1 MNNFC
6 ADIHNNL
13 SISLTNQG
21 VRIGPCCWFRNTDAM
36 ANDDPWNHPRL
47 IDIRQANKNN
57 LLDNI
62 GCNQCIYMEQNG
74 GSSRR
79 TGINQYYDSYETD
92 LSGPRG
98 LEISIDYTCNI
109 ACIYCGPDLSTQ
121 WRNELGVDKKK
132 FPIRMAEHDIVAL
145 LDKIDLTN
153 LDNIHFYGG
162 DPFFTRTH
170 EIILNYVD
178 KRVGLSNIYVW
189 YNSNGTLRVPTRV
202 FDLWEKCRLIKVYF
216 SIDDI
221 GRRFEYLRY
230 GAVWQEVEDNMLW
243 YKEVSPVNTMFVI
256 QPTLSCLNLYYHQ
269 ELLNWKSAN
278 FNTNRLGDLT
288 DVTGHNVFGKFELT
302 AMPDELLHKSLQN
315 NKMNQWIVDFAS
327 SFKHNPTALVNTINE
342 IKLLDQRRNQCFS
355 QIFPEIAPYFSVNI

>member
-1 MNNFC
+1 
-6 ADIHNNL
+6 
-13 SISLTNQG
+13 
-21 VRIGPCCWFRNTDAM
+21 
-36 ANDDPWNHPRL
+36 
-47 IDIRQANKNN
+47 
-57 LLDNI
+57 
-62 GCNQCIYMEQNG
+62 
-74 GSSRR
+74 
-79 TGINQYYDSYETD
+79 

-98 LEISIDYTCNI
+98 LEISIDYTCNL
-109 ACIYCGPDLSTQ
+109 ACIYCGPNVSTQ

-145 LDKIDLTN
+145 LDKIDLIN

-170 EIILNYVD
+170 EIILDYID

-189 YNSNGTLRVPTRV
+189 YNSNGTLRVPQRV

-243 YKEVSPVNTMFVI
+243 YKEVSPVNTMFAI
-256 QPTLSCLNLYYHQ
+256 QPTLNCLNLYYHQ
-269 ELLNWKSAN
+269 ELLNWKDAN
-278 FNTNRLGDLT
+278 FNTNRLGDFIDIT
-288 DVTGHNVFGKFELT
+288 SHNAFKKFELT

-315 NKMNQWIVDFAS
+315 NKMNPWVIDFAT
-327 SFKHNPTALVNTINE
+327 SFKHNPAALLKTINE
-342 IKLLDQRRNQCFS
+342 IKLLDQRRNQCFP